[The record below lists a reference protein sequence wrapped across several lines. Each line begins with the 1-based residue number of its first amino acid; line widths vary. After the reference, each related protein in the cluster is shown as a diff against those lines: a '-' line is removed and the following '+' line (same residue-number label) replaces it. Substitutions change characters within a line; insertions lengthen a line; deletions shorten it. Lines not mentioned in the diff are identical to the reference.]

1 MIQLGWCSNNC
12 KPLTPEVR
20 LNERKSTKCSCV
32 ATFTFGD
39 SIGDMIFPV
48 EHNNAC
54 KPIKIKIKWIEKM

>member
-1 MIQLGWCSNNC
+1 MLGRYSNNG

-20 LNERKSTKCSCV
+20 LNERKPTKCSCV

-39 SIGDMIFPV
+39 SIGDMTFPV

-54 KPIKIKIKWIEKM
+54 QPMKIKIK